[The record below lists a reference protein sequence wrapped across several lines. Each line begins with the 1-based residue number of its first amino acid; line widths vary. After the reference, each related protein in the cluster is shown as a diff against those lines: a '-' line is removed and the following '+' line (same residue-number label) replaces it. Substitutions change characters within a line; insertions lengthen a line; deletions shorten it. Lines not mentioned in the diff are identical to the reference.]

1 MNRFFP
7 EIKKNFGFG
16 CMRFPMNDEVVDVG
30 TVMDMVDY
38 FMESGFN
45 YFDTARPYHS
55 GASET
60 ILHQCLTSRYPRE
73 SFVLT
78 NKLSPTKYEK
88 EEDIRPLFED
98 QLKQCGVEYFDF
110 YLFHANSAERHKKF
124 TDTRAYDI
132 VQELKAEGKIRHVG
146 MSFHDSA
153 RVLDKI
159 LTERPE
165 IEVVQLQLN
174 YVDWDDMKVQSRK
187 CYDVCKKHGKP
198 VLVME
203 PVKGGTL
210 VNLPEKAMK
219 ELGGMSPAE
228 LAIRFAAS
236 WPDVFMVLSGMSNM
250 EQMVDNVSFMKDF
263 KPLTFAEEQVIERVR
278 TIYQAQNRIPC
289 TGCKYCVEGC
299 YGQINIPQ
307 VFARMNDILEGK
319 EGAVEAY
326 KALDRAADRC
336 VGCDMCSHVC
346 PQGLNIR
353 MLMNQISENFSNHV
367 AKHPRDKAREEN
379 AK

>member
-16 CMRFPMNDEVVDVG
+16 CMRFPMKGEVVDTAAV
-30 TVMDMVDY
+30 TEMVDF
-38 FMESGFN
+38 FMASGFN

-55 GASET
+55 GTSEG
-60 ILHQCLTSRYPRE
+60 ILKTCLTSRYPRE
-73 SFVLT
+73 QYVLT
-78 NKLSPTKYEK
+78 NKLSPTKFET
-88 EEDIRPLFED
+88 EADIRPLFAD
-98 QLKQCGVEYFDF
+98 QLKACGVEYFDF
-110 YLFHANSAERHKKF
+110 YLFHANSAERHQKF
-124 TDTRAYDI
+124 TNTRAYDI

-174 YVDWDDMKVQSRK
+174 YMDWDDPKVQSRK
-187 CYDVCKKHGKP
+187 CYEVCKKHGKP

-219 ELGGMSPAE
+219 ELKGISPAE
-228 LAIRFAAS
+228 LAIRFAAG
-236 WPDVFMVLSGMSNM
+236 WPNVFMVLSGMSSM
-250 EQMVDNVSFMKDF
+250 EQMQENVSFMKDF
-263 KPLTFAEEQVIERVR
+263 KPLAYQQEQMVERIR
-278 TIYQAQNRIPC
+278 SIYQAQNRIPC
-289 TGCKYCVEGC
+289 TGCKYCVDGC
-299 YGQINIPQ
+299 YGRINIPQ
-307 VFARMNDILEGK
+307 VFACMNDVLEGK
-319 EGAVEAY
+319 EGAMEAY
-326 KALDRAADRC
+326 KALDRGADRC
-336 VGCDMCSHVC
+336 IGCDMCSHVC

-353 MLMNQISENFSNHV
+353 MLMDQIKDRIWDHQV
-367 AKHPRDKAREEN
+367 KHPTAKAREQ
-379 AK
+379 AGK

>member
-1 MNRFFP
+1 MNKFFP

-16 CMRFPMNDEVVDVG
+16 CMRFPTVEETVDVAAV
-30 TVMDMVDY
+30 TEMVDF

-55 GASET
+55 GTSEGVVR
-60 ILHQCLTSRYPRE
+60 QCLTARYPRE

-78 NKLSPTKYEK
+78 NKLSPTKFET
-88 EEDIRPLFED
+88 EADIRPLFEE
-98 QLKQCGVEYFDF
+98 QLRDCGVDYFDF

-124 TDTRAYDI
+124 TETRAYDI

-174 YVDWDDMKVQSRK
+174 YGDWDDPKVQSRK
-187 CYDVCKKHGKP
+187 CYDVCRKHGKP

-210 VNLPEKAMK
+210 VNLPEKAAK
-219 ELGGMSPAE
+219 ELKNISPAE

-236 WPDVFMVLSGMSNM
+236 FPNVAMVLSGMSNM
-250 EQMVDNVSFMKDF
+250 EQM
-263 KPLTFAEEQVIERVR
+263 Q
-278 TIYQAQNRIPC
+278 
-289 TGCKYCVEGC
+289 
-299 YGQINIPQ
+299 
-307 VFARMNDILEGK
+307 
-319 EGAVEAY
+319 
-326 KALDRAADRC
+326 
-336 VGCDMCSHVC
+336 
-346 PQGLNIR
+346 
-353 MLMNQISENFSNHV
+353 
-367 AKHPRDKAREEN
+367 
-379 AK
+379 

>member
-1 MNRFFP
+1 MNKFFP

-16 CMRFPMNDEVVDVG
+16 CMRFPTVDEAVDVG
-30 TVMDMVDY
+30 AVMEMVDY
-38 FMESGFN
+38 FMEAGFN
-45 YFDTARPYHS
+45 YFDTARPYHG
-55 GASET
+55 GASEGVLKT
-60 ILHQCLTSRYPRE
+60 CLTSRYPRE
-73 SFVLT
+73 SYVLT
-78 NKLSPTKYEK
+78 DKLSPTKFET

-98 QLKQCGVEYFDF
+98 QLNQCGVEYFDF

-124 TDTRAYDI
+124 TETRAYDI
-132 VQELKAEGKIRHVG
+132 VQELKNEGKIRHVG

-219 ELGGMSPAE
+219 ELKGISPAE
-228 LAIRFAAS
+228 LAIRFAAG
-236 WPDVFMVLSGMSNM
+236 WPNVFMVLSGMSDMAQM
-250 EQMVDNVSFMKDF
+250 EENVSFMKDF
-263 KPLTFAEEQVIERVR
+263 KPLTYQQEQMVERVR
-278 TIYQAQNRIPC
+278 SIYQAQNRIPC
-289 TGCKYCVEGC
+289 TGCRYCVDGC
-299 YGQINIPQ
+299 YGQINSPQ
-307 VFARMNDILEGK
+307 VFACMNDVLEGK
-319 EGAVEAY
+319 EGAMDAY
-326 KALDRAADRC
+326 KALDRGADRC
-336 VGCDMCSHVC
+336 IGCDMCSHVC

-353 MLMNQISENFSNHV
+353 MLMDQIKDTIWEHG
-367 AKHPRDKAREEN
+367 AKHPRRAD
-379 AK
+379 